1 MKSQTKAK
9 ILCFMAFVS
18 NGFTMFHDVLAGDL
32 NSEFFRF
39 IILSRLENLDFYIIL
54 PIYWG
59 KKIHTSHKC
68 KHVK

>member
-54 PIYWG
+54 PITG
-59 KKIHTSHKC
+59 ERRFILLTS
-68 KHVK
+68 VNM